1 MQKQGLI
8 FKRIQRQIRSK
19 KLDAL
24 QKTSIMLGLETDPW
38 SEELVL

>member
-1 MQKQGLI
+1 MQKPGLI

-19 KLDAL
+19 KLDDL
-24 QKTSIMLGLETDPW
+24 QKNSTMLGLETDPS